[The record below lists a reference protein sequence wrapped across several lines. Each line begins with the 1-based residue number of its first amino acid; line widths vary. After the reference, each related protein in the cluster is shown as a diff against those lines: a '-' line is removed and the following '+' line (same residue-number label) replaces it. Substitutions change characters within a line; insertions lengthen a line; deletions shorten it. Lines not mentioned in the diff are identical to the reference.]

1 MSEALRQSMKRFV
14 RLTEM
19 EYTYVLSHF
28 KQQTIRKKE
37 HIFRAGEICKLA
49 VYCEKGVFRKY
60 YVNDEGEDVTV
71 DFAIEDYWI
80 GDLNS
85 LYNKVPTPYN
95 FQALEYSVLQVA
107 PISDW
112 ERISIEL
119 PEFGKQRYAKEN
131 RNHGKTNELLTFE
144 KYATAE
150 EKYEMLM
157 KRFPGITNRIA
168 GKYIASYLG
177 IKPESLSRLKR
188 FATRFKT

>member
-14 RLTEM
+14 RLTET
-19 EYTYVLSHF
+19 EYAYVLSHF
-28 KQQTIRKKE
+28 TQQTISKKA
-37 HIFRAGEICKLA
+37 HIFRAGEICKWA

-95 FQALEYSVLQVA
+95 FQALEDSVLQIA
-107 PISDW
+107 TISDW
-112 ERISIEL
+112 KRISIEL

-131 RNHGKTNELLTFE
+131 RNHGKTHELLTFE

-150 EKYEMLM
+150 EKYEMLL
-157 KRFPGITNRIA
+157 KRFPGLTNRIA

-188 FATRFKT
+188 FATRPKT